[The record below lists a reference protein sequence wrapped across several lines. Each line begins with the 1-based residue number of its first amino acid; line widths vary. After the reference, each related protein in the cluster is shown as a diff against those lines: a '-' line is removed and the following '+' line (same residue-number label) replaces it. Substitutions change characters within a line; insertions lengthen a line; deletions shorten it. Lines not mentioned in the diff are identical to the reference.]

1 MSGCNNQTSNSSG
14 SSNSRSPTDGANQGC
29 PTCTITSQ
37 TVVTVPAD
45 RSRTTIGVGED
56 VWLTVSPGPATW
68 SVDGE
73 GVFSSDSGTSVT
85 FRAGRNAGTVV
96 ITAVGAGCSCPITFT
111 VIAPSSVSMGRQP
124 DTPIKHTNG
133 RPDCGFLGQLLLQPD
148 TVSFINLEVREKNSH
163 CTADGFFLPFNN
175 CTHQPAGQTESAW
188 FTMNDCIPGKGT
200 PANLNDNIY
209 SGDPGTG
216 PPFTVGTMVFP
227 IDWEYRVW
235 GGPAQALPHFEQ
247 RHEVNAAGKCTTSK
261 GGTSVTTNPSDATS
275 SW

>member
-1 MSGCNNQTSNSSG
+1 MSSCDNQTSNPSSG
-14 SSNSRSPTDGANQGC
+14 ASSASPASGASQSC
-29 PTCTITSQ
+29 PTCTITSD
-37 TVVTVPAD
+37 TVVTVPAN

-56 VWLTVSPGPATW
+56 VSLTVSPGPATW
-68 SVDGE
+68 SVGGE
-73 GVFSSDSGTSVT
+73 GVLSSDSGTSVT

-96 ITAVGAGCSCPITFT
+96 ITAVGAGCSCSITFT
-111 VIAPSSVSMGRQP
+111 VIAPSAVFMGRQP
-124 DTPIKHTNG
+124 NTAVKHTNG
-133 RPDCGFLGQLLLQPD
+133 RPDCGFLGQFFLRPD
-148 TVSFINLEVREKNSH
+148 TVSFINVEVREKNSH
-163 CTADGFFLPFNN
+163 CTARGFFAPFNN
-175 CTHQPAGQTESAW
+175 CTHQPAAQTESAW

-216 PPFTVGTMVFP
+216 PPFTAGTMVFP

-247 RHEVNAAGKCTTSK
+247 SHVVNTAGKCTTSK